1 MKLDNAIALGK
12 ASAWIEAQV
21 RIKPGNQ
28 AQWFVMLFDKQS
40 KSFVFADNDDTPIV
54 TEDINTLIPLIK
66 SLGLSDFTVF
76 L

>member
-12 ASAWIEAQV
+12 TGAWKEAQV
-21 RIKPGNQ
+21 RIRPGNL
-28 AQWFVMLFDKQS
+28 AQWFVMLFDHQS

-54 TEDINTLIPLIK
+54 TEDLNTLIPLIK